1 MKVQAMISLLAL
13 LFVMNAGAQEVT
25 QQAATQQVFI
35 YSPNERAGLHIA
47 QQTAKGWQDNSALRT
62 TAHGARRNVCII
74 LRSVAPRTAHGDS
87 YSRSMTAVR
96 CSLLPIRRT
105 SSPGALRTIL

>member
-47 QQTAKGWQDNSALRT
+47 QQTANGWQEIGQLCASDYGT
-62 TAHGARRNVCII
+62 WGAEKR
-74 LRSVAPRTAHGDS
+74 
-87 YSRSMTAVR
+87 M
-96 CSLLPIRRT
+96 
-105 SSPGALRTIL
+105 